1 MRGKYKR
8 EQYPVFTSPS
18 VSVSVYGG
26 IKTGSRS
33 GRMDY
38 PKGRK
43 ERKGKEGM
51 QVGEY
56 GVKKYGDKKIVCRK
70 TRNYHEV

>member
-1 MRGKYKR
+1 MVALRQAAALEGWTI
-8 EQYPVFTSPS
+8 Q
-18 VSVSVYGG
+18 
-26 IKTGSRS
+26 
-33 GRMDY
+33 
-38 PKGRK
+38 K
-43 ERKGKEGM
+43 ERKEGM